1 MPGGWAAGG
10 GRGDAPVR
18 NGEGGGWCVGCVW
31 SAHGREPQSCSGKRN
46 QNGVS
51 VDVCKVHQLRANF
64 PSSAPPWRGEMGT
77 VRDPAAPRPPPAR
90 PPRCPAHPDKETHH
104 VSPRLLSRGPP
115 VARSISRSPSPRG
128 GAPLRTDSSERGPGP
143 PPPRTG
149 PASARPPAAQRRDA
163 PSWRGGGQVPRGAP
177 RHPPPPPAAPR
188 PRGSP
193 TPPPTLSLSPVGLP
207 AALPPERACPPAA
220 GVRSALERIRSG
232 RAAGFRNS
240 SGLSAA
246 RGNVCASSSS
256 CQPGASPGNF
266 RPCAFR
272 VPAGVTHPP
281 GCRNLRDVKS
291 EETRH
296 ISRGTGGPNNPVA
309 NQRRDWDVCNQR

>member
-1 MPGGWAAGG
+1 
-10 GRGDAPVR
+10 
-18 NGEGGGWCVGCVW
+18 
-31 SAHGREPQSCSGKRN
+31 
-46 QNGVS
+46 
-51 VDVCKVHQLRANF
+51 
-64 PSSAPPWRGEMGT
+64 MGT

-143 PPPRTG
+143 PPPHRPG
-149 PASARPPAAQRRDA
+149 LRPPPGSA
-163 PSWRGGGQVPRGAP
+163 AP
-177 RHPPPPPAAPR
+177 RCSKLAGGRPGATRRSATPPPPAAPR
-188 PRGSP
+188 PWGSP